1 MRPRQQRPLSDQR
14 VLVDF
19 AVLDFAVELAVVL
32 VVLGRDHAVE
42 PVFVRLGERLDEL
55 HAVQL
60 FAVQLLVVELRH
72 HEEPVGRR
80 RVVQPVELL
89 GQERLGRYRRELE
102 PVVLGHVLEPVE
114 LLDVEVSAR
123 KREKPL
129 REPQRLFFF

>member
-1 MRPRQQRPLSDQR
+1 VRPRQQRPLGDQR

-19 AVLDFAVELAVVL
+19 AVVDLAVVPVVL

-42 PVFVRLGERLDEL
+42 PVFVRLGERLHEL
-55 HAVQL
+55 HAFEL
-60 FAVQLLVVELRH
+60 FALQLLVVELRH

-89 GQERLGRYRRELE
+89 GQERLGRHRRELQL
-102 PVVLGHVLEPVE
+102 VVRGQVLDPVE
-114 LLDVEVSAR
+114 LLDVEVSAA